1 MSAENNDFISHQF
14 FDYSG
19 DNTECEVSDLCRM
32 LLGRWAE
39 VVAQVFSVVVM
50 LGANIVYWVLMTNF
64 LYYSVNYF
72 RGTVQ

>member
-1 MSAENNDFISHQF
+1 MIV
-14 FDYSG
+14 YIG

-39 VVAQVFSVVVM
+39 VVAQIFSVVVM

-72 RGTVQ
+72 RGKSITIYII